1 MKNIQEIIYQAY
13 KVREAWDTFGG
24 SFLKGLSQALIHA
37 DIFNIQKIY
46 STWTEEW
53 EKGLEQYEKYI
64 QKKGN

>member
-13 KVREAWDTFGG
+13 EVREAWATFGG
-24 SFLKGLSQALIHA
+24 SFLKGLSQALNHA

-46 STWTEEW
+46 STWTKEW
-53 EKGLEQYEKYI
+53 ENGLEQYEKYI

>member
-1 MKNIQEIIYQAY
+1 MKNIQEIIYQSY
-13 KVREAWDTFGG
+13 KVREAWATFGG

-53 EKGLEQYEKYI
+53 ENGLEQYEKYI
-64 QKKGN
+64 QSKCN